1 MTTETPEVKSEYLIA
16 TYGDAMLDRGF
27 TSIPNT
33 LIYYR
38 KRLGLT
44 ASEFEFIIAVMS
56 LNWKGNGEIRDK
68 DINPASRGYYRQR
81 KSLLLKGYLT
91 FSTRNIYKDN
101 MPNKVVLFTCVIYLI
116 MG

>member
-16 TYGDAMLDRGF
+16 AYGDVMLDRGF

-56 LNWKGNGEIRDK
+56 LSWKK
-68 DINPASRGYYRQR
+68 KK
-81 KSLLLKGYLT
+81 KSETK
-91 FSTRNIYKDN
+91 K
-101 MPNKVVLFTCVIYLI
+101 
-116 MG
+116 

>member
-1 MTTETPEVKSEYLIA
+1 MTETPEVKSEYLIA

-56 LNWKGNGEIRDK
+56 LSWKKEKEIRDK
-68 DINPASRGYYRQR
+68 EINPASTIYTRQR
-81 KSLLLKGYLT
+81 QSLYAKGYLT
-91 FSTRNIYKDN
+91 FQPDIFIKIIFLEEQGQYIISQD
-101 MPNKVVLFTCVIYLI
+101 
-116 MG
+116 